1 MNRIAIK
8 GWCPSAHHPMQ
19 SGDGLIVRIRPRG
32 GRLSAAQALAIANL
46 AARHGNGLIDLS
58 GRANFQLRGVRAENH
73 GPLLAELAGLELVD
87 ADADVEAQRNILV
100 TPFWRE
106 GDDTRAIVAELGH
119 ALGERRLGLPA
130 KFGFAVDCGPERALA
145 LAPADIRFERGA
157 DGGVI
162 VRADGALYGRSVPRT
177 GAITLALELARWFL
191 ASGGASDGRGRMAA
205 HLRSGARLPDAV
217 AGCVPPAGALPRPS
231 PGVCAPGALVGLAF
245 GQMQSATLKFLAER
259 AAGLRM
265 TPWRMILVEGLRDM
279 PQHDG
284 LITRADD
291 PLLRVTACTGAPGC
305 EQAYAET
312 RALAQAL
319 APHIPADARLHVS
332 GCAKGCAHPGPS
344 AITLV
349 ATTDGFDLVRDGSAR
364 GAPVLRGLTPARIL
378 ADPAA
383 ILGGR

>member
-1 MNRIAIK
+1 MNRIVIN
-8 GWCPSAHHPMQ
+8 GWCPSAHRPMQ

-32 GRLSAAQALAIANL
+32 GRLSAAQALAIADL

-58 GRANFQLRGVRAENH
+58 GRANLQLRGVRVESH
-73 GPLLAELAGLELVD
+73 GPLLAELAGLGLVD
-87 ADADVEAQRNILV
+87 ADADVEARRNVLV

-106 GDDTRAIVAELGH
+106 GSDTRSIAAELEH
-119 ALGERRLGLPA
+119 TLGERRLGLPA

-162 VRADGALYGRSVPRT
+162 VRADGAAYGRSVARA
-177 GAITLALELARWFL
+177 GAVTLAVELAGWFL
-191 ASGGASDGRGRMAA
+191 ASGGASNGRGRMAA
-205 HLRSGARLPDAV
+205 HLGQGARLPDAL
-217 AGCVPPAGALPRPS
+217 AGFVPPAGTSPRPS
-231 PGVCAPGALVGLAF
+231 PGVCAPGALVGVAF
-245 GQMQSATLKFLAER
+245 GQMESTTLQFLAER
-259 AAGLRM
+259 GAGLRM

-291 PLLRVTACTGAPGC
+291 PLLRVVACTGAPGC
-305 EQAYAET
+305 AQAHAET

-319 APHIPADARLHVS
+319 APHIPAEVRLHVS
-332 GCAKGCAHPGPS
+332 GCAKGCAHPGAS

-349 ATTDGFDLVRDGSAR
+349 ATNDGFDLVRDGSAR
-364 GAPVLRGLTPARIL
+364 DVPTLHGLTPVRLL
-378 ADPAA
+378 ADATA
-383 ILGGR
+383 ILGER

>member
-1 MNRIAIK
+1 
-8 GWCPSAHHPMQ
+8 MQ

-32 GRLSAAQALAIANL
+32 GRLSAAQALAIADL

-58 GRANFQLRGVRAENH
+58 GRANLQLRGVREETH
-73 GPLLAELAGLELVD
+73 EPLLAELARLELID

-106 GDDTRAIVAELGH
+106 GDDTLMIAAELEH

-162 VRADGALYGRSVPRT
+162 VRADGASYGRSVARA
-177 GAITLALELARWFL
+177 GAITLAVELARWFL

-205 HLRSGARLPDAV
+205 HLRQGARLPDAL
-217 AGCVPPAGALPRPS
+217 AGCVPPAGVLARPS
-231 PGVCAPGALVGLAF
+231 PGVCAPGALVGFAF
-245 GQMQSATLKFLAER
+245 GQMQSATLKFLAEH

-265 TPWRMILVEGLRDM
+265 TPWRMVLVEGLWDM

-291 PLLRVTACTGAPGC
+291 PLLRVIACTGAPGC
-305 EQAYAET
+305 EQAHAET
-312 RALAQAL
+312 RVLARTL
-319 APHIPADARLHVS
+319 APHIPASAHLHVS
-332 GCAKGCAHPGPS
+332 GCTKGCAHPGPS
-344 AITLV
+344 AITLI

-364 GAPVLRGLTPARIL
+364 DAPVLRGLTPARVL
-378 ADPAA
+378 DDPAA
-383 ILGGR
+383 ILGER

>member
-8 GWCPSAHHPMQ
+8 GWCPGAHHPMQ

-32 GRLSAAQALAIANL
+32 GRLSAAQALAIADL
-46 AARHGNGLIDLS
+46 ATRHGNGRIDLS
-58 GRANFQLRGVRAENH
+58 GRANLQLRGVREETH
-73 GPLLAELAGLELVD
+73 GPLLAELACLGLVD

-100 TPFWRE
+100 SPLWRE
-106 GDDTRAIVAELGH
+106 GDDTQTIAAELER
-119 ALGERRLGLPA
+119 ALGEGRLGLPA
-130 KFGFAVDCGPERALA
+130 KFGFAVDCGAERALA

-157 DGGVI
+157 GGGLV
-162 VRADGALYGRSVPRT
+162 VRADGASYGRSVPRA
-177 GAITLALELARWFL
+177 GAVTLAVELTRWFL
-191 ASGGASDGRGRMAA
+191 ASGGASDGRGRMSA
-205 HLRSGARLPDAV
+205 HLGQGARLPDGL
-217 AGCVPPAGALPRPS
+217 AGHMLPAGALPRPS

-245 GQMQSATLKFLAER
+245 GQMPSAMLKFLAAR

-265 TPWRMILVEGLRDM
+265 TPWRMVLVEGLRDM

-291 PLLRVTACTGAPGC
+291 PLLRVIACTGAPGC
-305 EQAYAET
+305 EQAHART
-312 RALAQAL
+312 RALARTL

-332 GCAKGCAHPGPS
+332 GCTKGCAHPGAS
-344 AITLV
+344 AITIV
-349 ATTDGFDLVRDGSAR
+349 ATADGFDLVRDGSAR
-364 GAPVLRGLTPARIL
+364 DAPVLRGLTPARIL

>member
-1 MNRIAIK
+1 
-8 GWCPSAHHPMQ
+8 
-19 SGDGLIVRIRPRG
+19 
-32 GRLSAAQALAIANL
+32 
-46 AARHGNGLIDLS
+46 
-58 GRANFQLRGVRAENH
+58 
-73 GPLLAELAGLELVD
+73 LAELAGLGLVD

-106 GDDTRAIVAELGH
+106 GDDTLMIAAELER
-119 ALGERRLGLPA
+119 ALGERRLDLPA

-145 LAPADIRFERGA
+145 LAPADIRFEHGA
-157 DGGVI
+157 DGGLI
-162 VRADGALYGRSVPRT
+162 VRADGAAYGRSVAGA
-177 GAITLALELARWFL
+177 GAITLAVELARWFL
-191 ASGGASDGRGRMAA
+191 ASGGASDGRRRMSA
-205 HLRSGARLPDAV
+205 HLGQGARLPDAL

-245 GQMQSATLKFLAER
+245 GQLQSATLKFLAER
-259 AAGLRM
+259 TTGLRM

-291 PLLRVTACTGAPGC
+291 PLLRVIACTGAPGC

-349 ATTDGFDLVRDGSAR
+349 ATADGFDLVRDGSAR
-364 GAPVLRGLTPARIL
+364 DAPILRGLTPARIL